1 MIKLLPQ
8 IVGYLFSQLKNDIC
22 ILQSNRKVYQDKDDK
37 EWEEKEI
44 DLPNNDD
51 PSALHIAYMTNV
63 QLSEEVAVDCLK
75 YAEAEWNLPPNW
87 KQSCLLH
94 KVKYMI
100 IGHIQGSHMEFKRL
114 SNVTALA
121 RSTTFPVAGGLFT
134 GGKGTWPMFPA
145 DYLAHGVEFIHLQLP
160 VEGAK
165 GIEALAL

>member
-8 IVGYLFSQLKNDIC
+8 IVGYLFNLLKDDIC
-22 ILQSNRKVYQDKDDK
+22 ILQSNKKVYQDKDDK

-44 DLPNNDD
+44 DIPNNDD
-51 PSALHIAYMTNV
+51 PSVLHIAYMTNV
-63 QLSEEVAVDCLK
+63 QPSEEVAVDCLK

-87 KQSCLLH
+87 EQSCLLY

-100 IGHIQGSHMEFKRL
+100 NYHMQGCHMEFNRL

-121 RSTTFPVAGGLFT
+121 RSNTFPVAGGLF
-134 GGKGTWPMFPA
+134 KG
-145 DYLAHGVEFIHLQLP
+145 DYGSDAHGVEFIHLQLP

-165 GIEALAL
+165 GIEAVAL